1 MRTFKISTTSGSY
14 SDTHSAMDRHR
25 YFSLSLLT
33 LLILS
38 SSCFAENGFNPAF
51 LEHLGGSSE
60 VADLSA
66 FNSKDGGQLPGKYTV
81 DIYIN
86 GDIVDHREIEFVKND
101 NAVKDD
107 TGLRPCISL
116 EQMKKYGIKTDA
128 INPLLLNKSAA
139 ADAVPATAAV
149 VNNAGACEDFVQ
161 LIPSASTVFNF
172 ENQKLDISI
181 PQAMMSSTARG
192 YVDPSLWDNGINALL
207 MNYNFSGASAT
218 NTGGQG
224 DSRDNSYYLNLRSGL
239 NLGAW
244 RLRNY
249 STWNDNNGI
258 RDFQNVNTYLQRS
271 VVSLKSLLT
280 LGDSYSPSDVFDSN
294 QFRGVQMASD
304 DDMLP
309 DSEKG
314 FAPII
319 RGIAKTNAQ
328 VTIRQNGYIIYQSY
342 VAPGAFEI
350 SDLYPSASS
359 GDMTVTI
366 KEQDGSEQSFVQPYA
381 SVPVLQREGRTKYSL
396 TAGQYRNGYG
406 SDTPE
411 FGQFTLIRGFS
422 KGITLYGGTQASENY
437 ASAALGYGQNLGDIG
452 AISVDITQAKTEMPA
467 GAQSKGQS
475 YRMLYA
481 KSFAGTG
488 TDFRLMGYRYST
500 GGFYTLQESV
510 DLNSQNSF
518 YTTYN
523 TDEHKR
529 SKMEGAVNQTLG
541 ENWGSLY
548 FSASMQDYW
557 GTSGKEKTLQWG
569 YSNSWQSVSYNVAY
583 SDTSMGGESHDRQ
596 LSVNF
601 SVPLDRFIKSATAT
615 YSINHSNDG
624 QVYQQAGLSGTLLE
638 DRNLSYSVSQNHGSQ
653 GQGNSGN
660 ANANYQGR
668 YGNSNLGYSYSDN
681 SRRVDYGLQGGIVA
695 HSEGITLSQP
705 LGETI
710 ALVAA
715 PGANDTKVY
724 NNQGVGTDYRGYA
737 VVPYVSAYRHNN
749 IGLETTSLS
758 DNVELEE
765 SSLDVIPTRGAV
777 VKAKFNTHVGY
788 RVIMTLTRPGGKP
801 VPFGTTITLQG
812 DNPSSNGA
820 GIVGEQG
827 ETFLSGLPEKGLL
840 LAQWGKEDDQRCHIN
855 YQLNQQD
862 LKNTMLVTAAICQP
876 GGSDEKIK

>member
-1 MRTFKISTTSGSY
+1 MRTSKISTKNGSY
-14 SDTHSAMDRHR
+14 KDTSTATDGHR

-33 LLILS
+33 LVILS
-38 SSCFAENGFNPAF
+38 SSCLAENGFNPAF
-51 LEHLGGSSE
+51 LERLGDSHD

-86 GDIVDHREIEFVKND
+86 GDIVDHREIDFVKNVS
-101 NAVKDD
+101 AVKDD

-116 EQMKKYGIKTDA
+116 QQLKKYGVKTDA

-139 ADAVPATAAV
+139 TETASATAAV
-149 VNNAGACEDFVQ
+149 TDIAASCEDFVS
-161 LIPSASTVFNF
+161 LIPSANTEFHF

-181 PQAMMSSTARG
+181 PQAMMSSTAKG

-207 MNYNFSGASAT
+207 MNYNFSGASTT
-218 NTGGQG
+218 NTGDQG
-224 DSRDNSYYLNLRSGL
+224 DSKDNSYYLNLRSGL

-249 STWNDNNGI
+249 STWNDNNGV
-258 RDFQNVNTYLQRS
+258 RDFQNVNTYLQTS

-280 LGDSYSPSDVFDSN
+280 LGDSYSPNDVFDSN

-309 DSEKG
+309 DSQKG

-342 VAPGAFEI
+342 VTPGAFEI

-366 KEQDGSEQSFVQPYA
+366 KEQDGSEQSFIQPYA

-422 KGITLYGGTQASENY
+422 KGITLYGGVQASENY
-437 ASAALGYGQNLGDIG
+437 ASTALGYGQNLGDIG
-452 AISVDITQAKTEMPA
+452 AISMDVTQAKTDLPA
-467 GAQSKGQS
+467 GGESKGQS

-481 KSFAGTG
+481 KSFASSG

-510 DLNSQNSF
+510 ELNSQDNI

-523 TDEHKR
+523 TNEHKR
-529 SKMEGAVNQTLG
+529 SKMEGSVNQTLG
-541 ENWGSLY
+541 DNWGSLY

-583 SDTSMGGESHDRQ
+583 SDTSMPGESHDRQ

-601 SVPLDRFIKSATAT
+601 SVPLDRFIKSASAT

-624 QVYQQAGLSGTLLE
+624 RVNQQAGLNGTLLE
-638 DRNLSYSVSQNHGSQ
+638 DNNLSYNVSQIYGNQ

-660 ANANYQGR
+660 ASTSYQGK
-668 YGNSNLGYSYSDN
+668 YGNSNLGYSYSDG

-695 HSEGITLSQP
+695 HGEGITLSQP

-715 PGANDTKVY
+715 PGAGDTKVY
-724 NNQGVGTDYRGYA
+724 NNQGVGTDSRGYA
-737 VVPYVSAYRHNN
+737 VVPYVSAYRHNS
-749 IGLETTSLS
+749 IGLETTSLG

-788 RVIMTLTRPGGKP
+788 RVMMTLTRPGGKP
-801 VPFGTTITLQG
+801 VPFGTTIVLQSAQQG
-812 DNPSSNGA
+812 NNSA

-827 ETFLSGLPEKGLL
+827 ETFLSGLPEKGML
-840 LAQWGKEDDQRCHIN
+840 LAQWGNGDDQRCHVN

-862 LKNTMLVTAAICQP
+862 LKNPMLVTAAICLP
-876 GGSDEKIK
+876 GGSNEKSK